1 MTKKILIIG
10 STGKLGKLLLN
21 YCKKNN
27 ISIEAITSYK
37 NYKLQIKQ
45 QTALN
50 IKHGFCMSINEEKIK
65 FKKFIKSR
73 KFKIVYFLDYGA
85 LSLNYI
91 NTIINNNTN
100 TQLCIANKEMIIAGG
115 KILID
120 KINKSGNILV
130 PLDSEHF
137 SMINS
142 NINNNDIDKVYITAS
157 GGPFYFKKNININK
171 VSLKQV
177 LKHPKWDMGKNNS
190 IDSSNFINK
199 ILEILELSII
209 FNIDINKIDFLVSKN
224 AYVHSM
230 IIYKNSTVLINCFEN
245 NMLIPMV
252 SPLIKLFSS
261 QKIKSTET
269 KYLNIS
275 NFQLEIMNDKRFK
288 IRKYLNKIK
297 NFTHLERIYFLLL
310 NNKAHSLYL
319 NNKLIYNDILNF
331 IFKNMHKK
339 QFLNYNLNSFNNI
352 ISLINGI
359 KSKYEIN

>member
-21 YCKKNN
+21 YCNKND
-27 ISIEAITSYK
+27 IPIEAIASYK
-37 NYKLQIKQ
+37 NHKLQTFQ
-45 QTALN
+45 QSKMN
-50 IKHGFCMSINEEKIK
+50 IKHGFCLSKDDEFLK
-65 FKKFIKSR
+65 FNRYIKSH

-85 LSLNYI
+85 LSLNYLNI
-91 NTIINNNTN
+91 IINNNTN

-115 KILID
+115 KLLVD
-120 KINKSGNILV
+120 KIINSGNKLI

-137 SMINS
+137 SMVNS
-142 NINNNDIDKVYITAS
+142 NSVNKDIHKVYITAS
-157 GGPFYFKKNININK
+157 GGPFYFKKKINLNK

-199 ILEILELSII
+199 VLEILELSVI
-209 FNIDINKIDFLVSKN
+209 FGIDIKKIDFLVSKN

-230 IIYKNSTVLINCFEN
+230 VIYKNSTVVINCFDN

-252 SPLIKLFSS
+252 SPLIKLFNS
-261 QKIKSTET
+261 KRIKSDDS
-269 KYLNIS
+269 KNLDIS
-275 NFQLEIMNDKRFK
+275 NYRLEVMNDQRFK
-288 IRKYLNKIK
+288 ITRYLNRVKK
-297 NFTHLERIYFLLL
+297 FTHLERIYFLLL
-310 NNKAHSLYL
+310 NNKAHTMYL
-319 NNKLIYNDILNF
+319 NNKINYNDILNY
-331 IFKNMHKK
+331 IFKNMPKK
-339 QFLNYNLNSFNNI
+339 QISNINLSSFNNI